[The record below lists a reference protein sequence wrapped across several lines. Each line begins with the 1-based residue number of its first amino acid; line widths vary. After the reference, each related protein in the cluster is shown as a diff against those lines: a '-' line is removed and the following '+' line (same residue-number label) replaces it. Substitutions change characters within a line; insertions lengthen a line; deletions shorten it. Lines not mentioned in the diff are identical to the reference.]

1 MRRRTVCRRTGPNR
15 PARSGPAPML
25 RDVTTSVDGP
35 PRRSFR
41 IRVLQH
47 EPDPEPIWPLP
58 LPRPAVDAWWP
69 GAAVVPVPEPPAPD
83 PAVVRAARA
92 ADLAER
98 RAIGESVG
106 LILEV
111 VGGRVPALRLARIA
125 APQVQRYA
133 AAATHRADLRRA
145 VGTRRPAG
153 AATGDRV
160 CSLRIDRPAD
170 GVAEV
175 AAVCRFG
182 RRVRAMACRFEL
194 LSPGRHAPGQG
205 DARWTCVA
213 LRLG

>member
-1 MRRRTVCRRTGPNR
+1 
-15 PARSGPAPML
+15 ML
-25 RDVTTSVDGP
+25 PDMTTSVDGP

-47 EPDPEPIWPLP
+47 EPDPEPIWPVP
-58 LPRPAVDAWWP
+58 LPRPAVDTWWP

-83 PAVVRAARA
+83 PALAAAARA
-92 ADLAER
+92 AQQAER

-106 LILEV
+106 LILQV
-111 VGGRVPALRLARIA
+111 IAGRVPAVRLARIA

-133 AAATHRADLRRA
+133 AAAIHRPDLRRT
-145 VGTRRPAG
+145 VCSRRPAG
-153 AATGDRV
+153 PPAGDRV
-160 CSLRIDRPAD
+160 SSMRIDRPAD
-170 GVAEV
+170 RVAEV

-182 RRVRAMACRFEL
+182 ERVRAMAARFETRA
-194 LSPGRHAPGQG
+194 SDGQR

>member
-1 MRRRTVCRRTGPNR
+1 M
-15 PARSGPAPML
+15 
-25 RDVTTSVDGP
+25 TTSVDGP
-35 PRRSFR
+35 PRRHFR

-69 GAAVVPVPEPPAPD
+69 GTTIVPAPEPPAPD
-83 PAVVRAARA
+83 PALVAEARA
-92 ADLAER
+92 AEQAER

-106 LILEV
+106 LILQV
-111 VGGRVPALRLARIA
+111 IAGRVPAPRLARIA

-133 AAATHRADLRRA
+133 AAAVHRADLRRA
-145 VGTRRPAG
+145 VCSRRPPGPPA
-153 AATGDRV
+153 GDRV
-160 CSLRIDRPAD
+160 SSMRIDRPAD

-182 RRVRAMACRFEL
+182 DRVRAIAARFEQH
-194 LSPGRHAPGQG
+194 PG